1 MSGLWFDGVVTMA
14 LIWLV
19 AGVALAAA
27 EALTGDFVL
36 LMLGGAA
43 LATAGV
49 SAVTD
54 APVWVDAVVFAVFS
68 LILVVGVRPV
78 LRRRYASPPALTTGV
93 DALPGKH
100 ALVLEQVAEHSGQVK
115 IDGEIWTARPLDG
128 SDVYEP
134 GTTVTVMQIDG
145 ATAVVWR
152 GI

>member
-1 MSGLWFDGVVTMA
+1 MDSVAA
-14 LIWLV
+14 LIWLI

-49 SAVTD
+49 SAATDLPVWTD
-54 APVWVDAVVFAVFS
+54 ALAFAVFS
-68 LILVVGVRPV
+68 LVLLLGVRPV
-78 LRRRYASPPALTTGV
+78 LRRRYAVPPALPTGI

-100 ALVLEQVAEHSGQVK
+100 ALVLEQVGEHAGRVK
-115 IDGEIWTARPLDG
+115 LDGEVWTARPLDAT
-128 SDVYEP
+128 DVYEP

-152 GI
+152 GV

>member
-1 MSGLWFDGVVTMA
+1 MGAVAA
-14 LIWLV
+14 LIWLI

-49 SAVTD
+49 SAATD
-54 APVWVDAVVFAVFS
+54 LPVWLDAVVFALCS
-68 LILVVGVRPV
+68 LVLLLGVRPI
-78 LRRRYASPPALTTGV
+78 LRRRYSAPPALATGV

-100 ALVLEQVAEHSGQVK
+100 ALVVEQVGEHAGRVK
-115 IDGEIWTARPLDG
+115 IDGDVWTARPLDATE
-128 SDVYEP
+128 VYEP

-152 GI
+152 GV

>member
-1 MSGLWFDGVVTMA
+1 MSDLWFDGDVTA
-14 LIWLV
+14 LIWLI

-43 LATAGV
+43 LVTAGV
-49 SAVTD
+49 SAATD
-54 APVWVDAVVFAVFS
+54 LPVWADAVVFAVSS
-68 LILVVGVRPV
+68 LVLLLGVRPA
-78 LRRRYASPPALTTGV
+78 LRRRYAAPPALTTGV

-115 IDGEIWTARPLDG
+115 INGEIWTARPLD
-128 SDVYEP
+128 DTAVYEP

-152 GI
+152 GV